1 MLGTVLL
8 EGIRLQMNSR
18 RNLEDSANIFSYV
31 YNFYI
36 LLKFAESRSHCL
48 ISYYFRCPLTVICN
62 LVTSVL
68 TTLIFAGKKSPFT
81 WEQVLK
87 VLYQPAVGGD
97 RVADEL
103 KEKYR
108 VP

>member
-1 MLGTVLL
+1 MLKSLPAN
-8 EGIRLQMNSR
+8 EGV
-18 RNLEDSANIFSYV
+18 EEGKNIM
-31 YNFYI
+31 
-36 LLKFAESRSHCL
+36 LMHD
-48 ISYYFRCPLTVICN
+48 ISGKITWAQSTCYCSIC
-62 LVTSVL
+62 
-68 TTLIFAGKKSPFT
+68 AGNKSPYT

-103 KEKYR
+103 KEKYG